1 MTTNITKRSIA
12 VCRTV
17 LLLACGLL
25 LAIPAIAQ
33 DTQPDFPVAL
43 DKKLAARASD
53 VNEVTMNKTML
64 KFAGQFLNSKDKD
77 DAQAQHLIQNL
88 NAIYVRNYEFSQPGQ
103 YTPEDL
109 TTIRRQFLGPDW
121 NPMVRTHS
129 KKGEGDTDIYVKM
142 VHGEVQGMFVL
153 DAEPKELNMVYIS
166 GSIRPEDLKDLG
178 GNFGIPNINTDKGA
192 SKESKGDSK

>member
-1 MTTNITKRSIA
+1 MTGNITKRFIVAS
-12 VCRTV
+12 RTG

-25 LAIPAIAQ
+25 LAIPVIAQ
-33 DTQPDFPVAL
+33 DAQPDFPVAL

-64 KFAGQFLNSKDKD
+64 KFASLFLHSDEKD
-77 DAQAQHLIQNL
+77 DAEAQHLIQNL

-103 YTPEDL
+103 YTSEDL
-109 TTIRRQFLGPDW
+109 KTIRQQFLGPNW

-129 KKGEGDTDIYVKM
+129 KKGEGDSDIYVKM
-142 VHGEVQGMFVL
+142 VNNEVQGIFVL
-153 DAEPKELNMVYIS
+153 NAEPKELNMVYIS
-166 GSIRPEDLKDLG
+166 GSIRPEDLEKLS

-192 SKESKGDSK
+192 SQESKGDSK